1 MPRARQ
7 HALAAIAAALCAGTA
22 IAQTAFVPVTD
33 AMLQNPD
40 PADWPMWR
48 RTLDTFGFSPLDQID
63 RTNVAELGLA
73 WTRTLGPGVQEGTPL
88 VYAGVMYFPNP
99 SDFVQAFDAATG
111 DLIWEYR
118 RALPDD
124 LGDYFPVS
132 SINRNLAIYGDTII
146 DTSADDYIFAL
157 DARTGELRWETQI
170 LDYRRGAQQTSGPI
184 IANGKI
190 VSGRGCEPEGSP
202 AACVITAHDAVTGE
216 EIWRRRTIA
225 APGEADGDSWGDIP
239 DDERWHVGSWL
250 VPSFDPELNLV
261 FAGTSVTSPAPKF
274 ALAGNDLTY
283 LYHNSTLAL
292 DADTGE
298 IVWHY
303 QHIVDHWDL
312 DHPFERLLVDTI
324 VAPDPDSVRWIN
336 PRLRPGEMRRV
347 VTGIPGKTG
356 IVYTLDRA
364 TGEFLWANPT
374 VEQNVLLNIDGLS
387 GQAIVNPE
395 TTFVEV
401 GQERFVCPTPTG
413 GKNWPSGTLNPRNNV
428 MYFPLQNTCMT
439 IAPTLSR
446 PSPDSLYG
454 VRSRASIAPGA
465 DGVGSIHAIS
475 VETGRTLWTYDQR
488 AGVLS
493 LMSTAGGLIF
503 GGDAN
508 GRFRALDEDTGEV
521 LWETNLGS
529 PVSGYPVSFA
539 VDGVQYIAV
548 STGSSLAGGGMN
560 ALTPELRP
568 GTGNSLFVFALP
580 ARRR

>member
-1 MPRARQ
+1 MPNLHR
-7 HALAAIAAALCAGTA
+7 ALAAIASLLYLGAAA
-22 IAQTAFVPVTD
+22 AQAPFTPVTD
-33 AMLQNPD
+33 SMLQNPD
-40 PADWPMWR
+40 PSDWLMWR
-48 RTLDTFGFSPLDQID
+48 RTLDTWGFSPLEQINRD
-63 RTNVAELGLA
+63 NVDELRMV
-73 WTRTLGPGVQEGTPL
+73 WTRALGPGVQEGTPL

-118 RALPDD
+118 RSLPGD
-124 LGDYFPVS
+124 LGDYFPVP

-146 DTSADDYIFAL
+146 DTSADDYVYAL
-157 DARTGELRWETQI
+157 DARSGELRWERQI
-170 LDYRRGAQQTSGPI
+170 LDYHRGAQQTSGPI

-202 AACVITAHDAVTGE
+202 AACVITAHDAMTGE
-216 EIWRRRTIA
+216 ELWRRRTIA
-225 APGEADGDSWGDIP
+225 APGEPNGDSWGDIP
-239 DDERWHVGSWL
+239 DADRWHVGSWM

-261 FAGTSVTSPAPKF
+261 FVGTSVTSPAPKF

-298 IVWHY
+298 IVWYY

-312 DHPFERLLVDTI
+312 DHPFERLLVDTA
-324 VAPDPDSVRWIN
+324 VAPDPASVRWIN
-336 PRLRPGEMRRV
+336 PRVRPGEIRRV

-356 IVYTLDRA
+356 VVYTLDRA

-374 VEQNVLLNIDGLS
+374 VEQNVLLDIDRLT
-387 GQAIVNPE
+387 GQATVNPD
-395 TTFVEV
+395 TTFVEI
-401 GQERFVCPTPTG
+401 GQERFVCPTASG
-413 GKNWPSGTLNPRNNV
+413 GKNWPSGTYSPTNNV

-439 IAPTLSR
+439 VAPTLSR

-454 VRSRASIAPGA
+454 IRSRAEIAPGA
-465 DGVGSIHAIS
+465 DGVGSVHAIS

-493 LMSTAGGLIF
+493 LMSTAGGLVF

-508 GRFRALDEDTGEV
+508 GRFRALDQDTGEV
-521 LWETNLGS
+521 LWEVNLGS

-539 VDGVQYIAV
+539 VNGRQYVAV
-548 STGSSLAGGGMN
+548 STGSSLVASGVL

-568 GTGNSLFVFALP
+568 STGNNLFVFALP
-580 ARRR
+580 D

>member
-1 MPRARQ
+1 MPRVRQ
-7 HALAAIAAALCAGTA
+7 FALAAIVGSLCAGIS
-22 IAQTAFVPVTD
+22 IAQPAFVPVTD
-33 AMLQNPD
+33 AMLQDPD

-63 RTNVAELGLA
+63 RENVADLGLV

-99 SDFVQAFDAATG
+99 SDLVQAFDAATG
-111 DLIWEYR
+111 DLLWEYR
-118 RALPDD
+118 RSLPDD

-146 DTSADDYIFAL
+146 DTSADDYVYAL

-225 APGEADGDSWGDIP
+225 APGEPEGDSWGDIP
-239 DDERWHVGSWL
+239 DGERWHVGSWL
-250 VPSFDPELNLV
+250 VPSYDPELRLV

-274 ALAGNDLTY
+274 ALAGNDKKY

-292 DADTGE
+292 NVDTGE
-298 IVWHY
+298 IVWYY

-312 DHPFERLLVDTI
+312 DHPFERLLVDTV

-336 PRLRPGEMRRV
+336 PRLRPGETRRV

-374 VEQNVLLNIDGLS
+374 VEQNVLLDIDTLS
-387 GQAIVNPE
+387 GRAIVNPE
-395 TTFVEV
+395 TTFVEI

-428 MYFPLQNTCMT
+428 MYFPLQTICMT

-454 VRSRASIAPGA
+454 VRSRASLAPGA

-475 VETGRTLWTYDQR
+475 VETGRTLWTFDQR

-493 LMSTAGGLIF
+493 LMSTAGGLVF

-521 LWETNLGS
+521 LWEINLGS

-539 VDGVQYIAV
+539 VDGVQYVAV

>member
-1 MPRARQ
+1 MPKLRCTII
-7 HALAAIAAALCAGTA
+7 AITSLLYLGAAA
-22 IAQTAFVPVTD
+22 AQSPFRPVSD
-33 AMLQNPD
+33 AMLQDPD
-40 PADWPMWR
+40 PADWLMWR
-48 RTLDTFGFSPLDQID
+48 RTLDTWGFSPLDQID
-63 RTNVAELGLA
+63 RDNVDTLRMV
-73 WTRTLGPGVQEGTPL
+73 WTRALGPGIQEGTPL
-88 VYAGVMYFPNP
+88 VHDGVMYFPNP

-118 RALPDD
+118 RSLPGD
-124 LGDYFPVS
+124 LGEYFPVP
-132 SINRNLAIYGDTII
+132 SINRNLAIYADTII
-146 DTSADDYIFAL
+146 DTSADDYVYAL

-170 LDYRRGAQQTSGPI
+170 LDYRHGAQQTSGPI

-202 AACVITAHDAVTGE
+202 AACIITAHDAATGR

-225 APGEADGDSWGDIP
+225 APGEPNGDSWGDIP
-239 DDERWHVGSWL
+239 DAERWHVGSWM

-274 ALAGNDLTY
+274 ALAGNDLDY

-298 IVWHY
+298 IVWYY
-303 QHIVDHWDL
+303 QHLVDHWDL
-312 DHPFERLLVDTI
+312 DHPFERLLVDTA
-324 VAPDPDSVRWIN
+324 VAPDPGSVRWIN
-336 PRLRPGEMRRV
+336 PRVEPGERRRV

-374 VEQNVLLNIDGLS
+374 VEQNVLLDMDRLT
-387 GQAIVNPE
+387 GQPIVNPE
-395 TTFVEV
+395 TTFVEI
-401 GQERFVCPTPTG
+401 GQERFVCPTATG
-413 GKNWPSGTLNPRNNV
+413 GKNWPSGTYSPLGNV
-428 MYFPLQNTCMT
+428 MFYPLQNTCMT

-454 VRSRASIAPGA
+454 IRSRAEIAPGA
-465 DGVGSIHAIS
+465 AGVGSIHAIS

-493 LMSTAGGLIF
+493 LMSTAGGLVF

-508 GRFRALDEDTGEV
+508 GRFRALDQATGEV
-521 LWETNLGS
+521 LWEVNLGS
-529 PVSGYPVSFA
+529 PVTGYPVSFA
-539 VDGVQYIAV
+539 VDGRQYVAV
-548 STGSSLAGGGMN
+548 STGSSLAGSGML

-568 GTGNSLFVFALP
+568 STGNNLFVFALP

>member
-1 MPRARQ
+1 MPDRFR
-7 HALAAIAAALCAGTA
+7 AIAASAGVLFWLGA
-22 IAQTAFVPVTD
+22 AWAQAPFTPVTD
-33 AMLQNPD
+33 AMIQDPD
-40 PADWPMWR
+40 PADWLMWR
-48 RTLDTFGFSPLDQID
+48 RTLDTWGFSPLDQID
-63 RTNVAELGLA
+63 RDNVDQLRMV
-73 WTRTLGPGVQEGTPL
+73 WTRALGPGVQEGTPL

-99 SDFVQAFDAATG
+99 SDVVQAFDAATG

-118 RALPDD
+118 RSLPGD

-146 DTSADDYIFAL
+146 DTSADDYVYAL
-157 DARTGELRWETQI
+157 DARTGELRWETRI

-202 AACVITAHDAVTGE
+202 AACIITAHDAVTGE

-225 APGEADGDSWGDIP
+225 APGEPNGDSWGDIP
-239 DDERWHVGSWL
+239 DENRWHVGSWL
-250 VPSFDPELNLV
+250 VPSYDPELDLV
-261 FAGTSVTSPAPKF
+261 FVGTSVTSPAPKF

-292 DADTGE
+292 DGDSGE
-298 IVWHY
+298 IAWYY
-303 QHIVDHWDL
+303 QHVVDHWDL
-312 DHPFERLLVDTI
+312 DHPFERLLVDTA
-324 VAPDPDSVRWIN
+324 VAPDPSSVRWIN
-336 PRLRPGEMRRV
+336 PSLRPGESRSV

-374 VEQNVLLNIDGLS
+374 VEQNVVEDILPIT
-387 GQAIVNPE
+387 GQVVVNPE

-413 GKNWPSGTLNPRNNV
+413 GKNWPSGTYSPLGNV
-428 MYFPLQNTCMT
+428 MFFPLQNTCMT
-439 IAPTLSR
+439 ISPTLGRQSA
-446 PSPDSLYG
+446 DSLYG
-454 VRSRASIAPGA
+454 VRSQGQIAPGA
-465 DGVGSIHAIS
+465 AGVGSIHAIS

-503 GGDAN
+503 GGDVT
-508 GRFRALDEDTGEV
+508 GRFRALDQRTGEV
-521 LWETNLGS
+521 LWEVNLGS

-539 VDGVQYIAV
+539 VNGRQYVAV
-548 STGSSLAGGGMN
+548 STGSSLAGSGAL

-568 GTGNSLFVFALP
+568 SFGNNLFVFALP
-580 ARRR
+580 D

>member
-1 MPRARQ
+1 MPRTRQ
-7 HALAAIAAALCAGTA
+7 HAFAAIAGLLCLGPAF
-22 IAQTAFVPVTD
+22 AQPAFVPVTD
-33 AMLQNPD
+33 AMLQDPD

-48 RTLDTFGFSPLDQID
+48 RTLDSFGFSPLDQID
-63 RTNVAELGLA
+63 RANVADLGLI

-99 SDFVQAFDAATG
+99 SDLVQAFDAATG

-118 RALPDD
+118 RSLPDD

-146 DTSADDYIFAL
+146 DTSADDYVFAL
-157 DARTGELRWETQI
+157 DALTGELRWETQI

-202 AACVITAHDAVTGE
+202 GACVITAHDAVTGE

-225 APGEADGDSWGDIP
+225 APGEPEGDSWGNIP
-239 DDERWHVGSWL
+239 DGERWHVGSWL
-250 VPSFDPELNLV
+250 VPSFDPGLNLV

-298 IVWHY
+298 IVWYY

-312 DHPFERLLVDTI
+312 DHPFERLLVDTL
-324 VAPDPDSVRWIN
+324 VAPDPNSVRWIN
-336 PRLRPGEMRRV
+336 PRIRPGETRRV

-374 VEQNVLLNIDGLS
+374 VEQNVLLDIDTLS
-387 GQAIVNPE
+387 GRAIVNPE
-395 TTFVEV
+395 TTFVEI

-413 GKNWPSGTLNPRNNV
+413 GKNWPSGTLNPRSNV

-454 VRSRASIAPGA
+454 VRSRADLAPGA

-493 LMSTAGGLIF
+493 LMSTAGGLVF

-508 GRFRALDEDTGEV
+508 GRFRALDQDTGEV

-539 VDGVQYIAV
+539 VGGVQYVAV
-548 STGSSLAGGGMN
+548 STGSSLAAGGMN

-580 ARRR
+580 AHRR

>member
-1 MPRARQ
+1 
-7 HALAAIAAALCAGTA
+7 
-22 IAQTAFVPVTD
+22 VPVTD
-33 AMLQNPD
+33 AVLQNPAA
-40 PADWPMWR
+40 ADWLMWR
-48 RTLDTFGFSPLDQID
+48 RTLDTWGFSPLDQVN
-63 RTNVAELGLA
+63 RGNVDELGMV
-73 WTRTLGPGVQEGTPL
+73 WTRGLGPGVQEGTPL

-99 SDFVQAFDAATG
+99 SDLVQAIDAATG

-118 RALPDD
+118 RSLPAD

-132 SINRNLAIYGDTII
+132 SINRNLAIYNDTII
-146 DTSADDYIFAL
+146 DTSADDFVFAL

-190 VSGRGCEPEGSP
+190 VSGRGCEPEGGP
-202 AACVITAHDAVTGE
+202 DACIITAHDANTGE
-216 EIWRRRTIA
+216 ELWRRRTIA
-225 APGEADGDSWGDIP
+225 APGEPNGDSWGDIP
-239 DDERWHVGSWL
+239 DADRWHVGSWL
-250 VPSFDPELNLV
+250 VPSFDPALNLV

-312 DHPFERLLVDTI
+312 DHPFERLLVDTA
-324 VAPDPDSVRWIN
+324 VAPDPASVRWIN
-336 PRLRPGEMRRV
+336 PQIRPGETRRV

-374 VEQNVLLNIDGLS
+374 VEQNVLLDMDRLS

-395 TTFVEV
+395 TTFVEI
-401 GQERFVCPTPTG
+401 GQERFVCPTATG
-413 GKNWPSGTLNPRNNV
+413 GKNWPSGTYSPLNNV

-439 IAPTLSR
+439 VAPTLSR

-454 VRSRASIAPGA
+454 IRSRAVIAPGA
-465 DGVGSIHAIS
+465 EGVGSIHAIS

-493 LMSTAGGLIF
+493 LLSTAGGLLF

-508 GRFRALDEDTGEV
+508 GRFRALDQDTGEV
-521 LWETNLGS
+521 LWEINLGS

-539 VDGVQYIAV
+539 VDGRQYIAV
-548 STGSSLAGGGMN
+548 STGSSLAASGMN

-568 GTGNSLFVFALP
+568 GTGNNLFVFALP
-580 ARRR
+580 SRQR

>member
-1 MPRARQ
+1 MHPLYPAI
-7 HALAAIAAALCAGTA
+7 ALAAGVLCCGASTA
-22 IAQTAFVPVTD
+22 QQAFVPVTD
-33 AMLQNPD
+33 SMLQNPD
-40 PADWPMWR
+40 AADWLMWR
-48 RTLDTFGFSPLDQID
+48 RTLDTWGFSPLDQID
-63 RTNVAELGLA
+63 RGNVDDLRMV

-88 VYAGVMYFPNP
+88 VHAGVMYFPNP
-99 SDFVQAFDAATG
+99 SDLVQALDAATG
-111 DLIWEYR
+111 DLLWEYQR
-118 RALPDD
+118 SLPED
-124 LGDYFPVS
+124 LGQYFPVS
-132 SINRNLAIYGDTII
+132 SINRNLAIYADTII
-146 DTSADDYIFAL
+146 DTSADDFVYAL

-184 IANGKI
+184 VANGKI
-190 VSGRGCEPEGSP
+190 VSGRGCEPEGGP
-202 AACVITAHDAVTGE
+202 EACVITAHDANTGE
-216 EIWRRRTIA
+216 ELWRRRTIA
-225 APGEADGDSWGDIP
+225 APGEPNGDSWGDIA
-239 DDERWHVGSWL
+239 DADRWHVGSWL

-312 DHPFERLLVDTI
+312 DHPFERLLVDTV
-324 VAPDPDSVRWIN
+324 VAPDPDTVRWISS
-336 PRLRPGEMRRV
+336 RIRPGETRRV

-374 VEQNVLLNIDGLS
+374 VEQNVLLDIDRLT

-401 GQERFVCPTPTG
+401 GQERFICPTATG
-413 GKNWPSGTLNPRNNV
+413 GKNWPSGTYSPLNNV
-428 MYFPLQNTCMT
+428 MYYPLQNTCMT
-439 IAPTLSR
+439 VTSTLSR

-454 VRSRASIAPGA
+454 ISSRAGIAPGA

-475 VETGRTLWTYDQR
+475 VETGRTLWTFDQR

-508 GRFRALDEDTGEV
+508 GRFRALDQNTGEV
-521 LWETNLGS
+521 LWEVNLVS

-539 VDGVQYIAV
+539 VAGRQYVAV
-548 STGSSLAGGGMN
+548 STGSSLAGSGMN

-580 ARRR
+580 AAGR